1 MDTIKPEKASFFIS
15 CLLILIFLSACEKPP
30 CPIYAVE
37 TKKGVEVK
45 LETDVEVK
53 PIRVD
58 AFITEAIDLTDDTA
72 KVLLRLDAVQH
83 HFCTLAYEAGKK
95 AKRARTETERQKW
108 LDRQS
113 EMEKK
118 SLDAFEGLRA
128 LAMKYDDVTKGNATP
143 EDFTDAV
150 RELKGEIGKLTEEIK
165 DTVLQK
171 GFENIDKRIERRH
184 TRERHRTPTD
194 KEYNKRGYN
203 TAGKDTTWDNIYET
217 DKYGQGKE
225 PIDFLKNNINLLPGG
240 KALVLAMGEGRNAV
254 FLAEQGYDVE
264 GCDISTI
271 ALKRAN
277 SLAAERGVRIRA
289 FQADLENSK
298 LEQEKYDLV
307 TCIDY
312 LQLDLI
318 PQMKAALK
326 PGGMVIMCVRTRFAQ
341 YTYLAEG
348 ELLRLFRDA
357 GMKVILYRELAL
369 NYWQTDAN
377 IIAQKVE

>member
-1 MDTIKPEKASFFIS
+1 
-15 CLLILIFLSACEKPP
+15 
-30 CPIYAVE
+30 
-37 TKKGVEVK
+37 
-45 LETDVEVK
+45 
-53 PIRVD
+53 
-58 AFITEAIDLTDDTA
+58 
-72 KVLLRLDAVQH
+72 
-83 HFCTLAYEAGKK
+83 
-95 AKRARTETERQKW
+95 
-108 LDRQS
+108 
-113 EMEKK
+113 
-118 SLDAFEGLRA
+118 
-128 LAMKYDDVTKGNATP
+128 
-143 EDFTDAV
+143 
-150 RELKGEIGKLTEEIK
+150 
-165 DTVLQK
+165 
-171 GFENIDKRIERRH
+171 
-184 TRERHRTPTD
+184 
-194 KEYNKRGYN
+194 
-203 TAGKDTTWDNIYET
+203 
-217 DKYGQGKE
+217 
-225 PIDFLKNNINLLPGG
+225 
-240 KALVLAMGEGRNAV
+240 MGEGRNAV

-277 SLAAERGVRIRA
+277 SLAAERGVRMRA
-289 FQADLENSK
+289 FQANLENSK